1 MSLLTRNL
9 RQTATLWVFNGVS
22 NSGDPSFVAPVQV
35 TVRWE
40 DRVIEFIDNRGEKT
54 VSKSVVY
61 LSQDVNQGDFMVL
74 GTDSTA
80 SPINV
85 VGAFE
90 VRDFRKIPAINGTDM
105 ERRAL
110 LGSRGG

>member
-9 RQTATLWVFNGVS
+9 RQTATLWVFNGVD
-22 NSGDPSFVAPVQV
+22 NAGDPSFATPVQV

-40 DRVIEFIDNRGEKT
+40 DRTIEFIDPRGEKT

-61 LSQDVNQGDFMVL
+61 LSQDVTSGDFMVL
-74 GTDSTA
+74 GTDST
-80 SPINV
+80 SDPTGV

-90 VRDFRKIPAINGTDM
+90 VRDFRKTPAIDGTNF

-110 LGSRGG
+110 LGSRG

>member
-9 RQTATLWVFNGVS
+9 RQTATLWVFNGVD
-22 NSGDPSFVAPVQV
+22 NFGDPSFATPTQV
-35 TVRWE
+35 VVRWE
-40 DRVIEFIDNRGEKT
+40 DRTVEFIDSRGEKT

-61 LSQDVNQGDFMVL
+61 LSQDVTSGDFMVL
-74 GTDSTA
+74 GSNATSDPTG
-80 SPINV
+80 V

-90 VRDFRKIPAINGTDM
+90 VRDFRKTPAMNGVDM

>member
-1 MSLLTRNL
+1 MSLLDRNL
-9 RQTATLWVFNGVS
+9 KQTATLWVFDGVD
-22 NSGDPSFVAPVQV
+22 NTGDPSFASPTQV

-40 DRVIEFIDNRGEKT
+40 DRTIEFIDSRGEKT

-61 LSQDVNQGDFMVL
+61 LSQDVTSGDFMKL
-74 GTDSTA
+74 GTDATED
-80 SPINV
+80 PTGV

-90 VRDFRKIPAINGTDM
+90 VRDFRKVPAINGTDM